1 MKLSKHQMVGFGSGG
16 ASYMRGIH
24 DGLEATLLWEA
35 HHLLYIHCIAHR
47 EALAI
52 TNASNYFPEFNY
64 IDKLANKVYSWLGKY
79 AKRHG
84 EFKSLL
90 DLFQID
96 RLQVL
101 QIHQIRWLS
110 RG

>member
-1 MKLSKHQMVGFGSGG
+1 MPH
-16 ASYMRGIH
+16 
-24 DGLEATLLWEA
+24 LLCVDCVA
-35 HHLLYIHCIAHR
+35 HHKT
-47 EALAI
+47 LAI
-52 TNASNYFPEFNY
+52 THASNYFHEFGY
-64 IDKLANKVYSWLGKY
+64 IDKLDNKVYSWLGKS

-101 QIHQIRWLS
+101 QIHQI
-110 RG
+110 